1 MTKKTAVF
9 LTVFT
14 VLLFTGMFLAVSLGA
29 KKLPFDTVVSALTE
43 GGASLDVKL
52 IREVRL
58 PRTIA
63 AALTGGMLALSG
75 AVMQGVTRNPLA
87 EPSIMGMTQGASL
100 AVAAASV
107 LPAVSG
113 LFSITVSA
121 LLGAFLGGILVLGF
135 CVRTANLSIS
145 RLLLAGTALGT
156 FFLSLSSLIGILGN
170 RSQELAFWVSGG
182 FRSISWGHVGM
193 LTPAGIMALILSLS
207 LAGSINILS
216 LGDEAATGLG
226 VRPARIRLISILLLI
241 PVCAVCVAGAGN
253 IAFVG
258 LIIPH
263 TVRGIFGVD
272 HKKLLPLSA
281 LTGSVF
287 LVWADVAAR
296 TILPRTEVP
305 IGILISV
312 VGAPFF
318 IFLMVRKNYSFGG
331 RA

>member
-121 LLGAFLGGILVLGF
+121 LLGA
-135 CVRTANLSIS
+135 
-145 RLLLAGTALGT
+145 LGT

-193 LTPAGIMALILSLS
+193 LIPAGIMALILSLS
-207 LAGSINILS
+207 LAGSINILN

-263 TVRGIFGVD
+263 MTRKLAD
-272 HKKLLPLSA
+272 NDYRKLLPLCF
-281 LTGSVF
+281 LGGSV
-287 LVWADVAAR
+287 LMVWADLAAR
-296 TILPRTEVP
+296 LVNQPYETPVGLITSVLGVP
-305 IGILISV
+305 V
-312 VGAPFF
+312 
-318 IFLMVRKNYSFGG
+318 FLWMIRKEKN
-331 RA
+331 R

>member
-156 FFLSLSSLIGILGN
+156 FF
-170 RSQELAFWVSGG
+170 
-182 FRSISWGHVGM
+182 
-193 LTPAGIMALILSLS
+193 
-207 LAGSINILS
+207 
-216 LGDEAATGLG
+216 
-226 VRPARIRLISILLLI
+226 
-241 PVCAVCVAGAGN
+241 
-253 IAFVG
+253 
-258 LIIPH
+258 
-263 TVRGIFGVD
+263 
-272 HKKLLPLSA
+272 
-281 LTGSVF
+281 F
-287 LVWADVAAR
+287 LCHR
-296 TILPRTEVP
+296 
-305 IGILISV
+305 
-312 VGAPFF
+312 
-318 IFLMVRKNYSFGG
+318 
-331 RA
+331 

>member
-113 LFSITVSA
+113 LFSID
-121 LLGAFLGGILVLGF
+121 
-135 CVRTANLSIS
+135 R
-145 RLLLAGTALGT
+145 
-156 FFLSLSSLIGILGN
+156 
-170 RSQELAFWVSGG
+170 
-182 FRSISWGHVGM
+182 
-193 LTPAGIMALILSLS
+193 
-207 LAGSINILS
+207 
-216 LGDEAATGLG
+216 
-226 VRPARIRLISILLLI
+226 
-241 PVCAVCVAGAGN
+241 
-253 IAFVG
+253 
-258 LIIPH
+258 
-263 TVRGIFGVD
+263 
-272 HKKLLPLSA
+272 K
-281 LTGSVF
+281 
-287 LVWADVAAR
+287 
-296 TILPRTEVP
+296 
-305 IGILISV
+305 SV
-312 VGAPFF
+312 V
-318 IFLMVRKNYSFGG
+318 
-331 RA
+331 